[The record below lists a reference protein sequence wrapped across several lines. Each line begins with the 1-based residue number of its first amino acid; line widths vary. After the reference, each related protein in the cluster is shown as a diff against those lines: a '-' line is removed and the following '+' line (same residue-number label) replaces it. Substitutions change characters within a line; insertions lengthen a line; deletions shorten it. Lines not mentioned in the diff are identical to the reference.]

1 MSARR
6 TGLLAIALAGVAA
19 CYTSPPVEAFPPARK
34 AGGINASLRMANGRS
49 FGAELLTVNDT
60 AYVLSWDQYVG
71 IARYTDVKQAE
82 LEGIG
87 YVHEWEKTKPAREA
101 LYRARLMSRFPYGIP
116 DTALKQLL
124 AVKQQSEIAD
134 FAVFSP
140 PGK

>member
-1 MSARR
+1 MSAPR
-6 TGLLAIALAGVAA
+6 LSILALALAGVAA
-19 CYTSPPVEAFPPARK
+19 CYTSPPLDAFPPARK
-34 AGGINASLRMANGRS
+34 AGGIYAAMHMMDGRR

-71 IARYTDVKQAE
+71 VARYTDVKQAD

-87 YVHEWEKTKPAREA
+87 YLHEWAKTKPPREA

-124 AVKQQSEIAD
+124 AVKQQAAVAN

-140 PGK
+140 PRQ